1 MGILLNI
8 ILVAIFFYLL
18 IKLFASRR
26 FFNPYKRPED
36 LRSPR
41 NDETPGNDDAV
52 RKSIDMSNV
61 EDADFKEVDE

>member
-18 IKLFASRR
+18 IKILASRR

-36 LRSPR
+36 LRPPQ
-41 NDETPGNDDAV
+41 DDKTPEEDAV
-52 RKSIDMSNV
+52 SKSIDMSNV

>member
-36 LRSPR
+36 LRSPQ
-41 NDETPGNDDAV
+41 NDETPGEDAV
-52 RKSIDMSNV
+52 RKSIDMSDV